1 MVVGINP
8 TAQHDVCS
16 FTVHDS
22 SAYIGH
28 HRLRTTHRVMALVRW
43 ANGDKRLA
51 DRLPK
56 VGLLTLLP
64 LELTGYTGQRVTNHV
79 LPI

>member
-1 MVVGINP
+1 
-8 TAQHDVCS
+8 
-16 FTVHDS
+16 
-22 SAYIGH
+22 
-28 HRLRTTHRVMALVRW
+28 MALVRW